1 MSVQAGGMVIRISEL
16 GEFADR
22 LDRLKVSL
30 PRIMSDSIAEALTNG
45 QSEILADIWKRTPAS
60 DRYRY
65 AYRYKAIESGD
76 WKADGTALKSGWRK
90 QIRDANGQRALDRLD
105 GYGMQNLRKAVFGGQ
120 DTYGIKGLVVKTGN
134 GRASFTI
141 QVRTDEAPYARRI
154 HEATDITTYWAS
166 SKNAVGDKRGRGWS
180 TQGTGAKFLTDPV
193 NNKRAL
199 IRADVRA
206 ALYSRLLEVMN

>member
-1 MSVQAGGMVIRISEL
+1 MVIRVSDM
-16 GEFADR
+16 GDFKDR
-22 LDRLKVSL
+22 IGRMKASL

-45 QSEILADIWKRTPAS
+45 RSEVLADIWKRTPAS

-65 AYRYKAIESGD
+65 AYRYKAIEEGD
-76 WKADGTALKSGWRK
+76 WKQDGTALKSGWRK
-90 QIRDANGQRALDRLD
+90 AIRDNNGQRSLDRLD
-105 GYGMQNLRKAVFGGQ
+105 AYGMQNLRKAVFGGQ

-141 QVRTDEAPYARRI
+141 QVKTEDAPYARRI

-193 NNKRAL
+193 DNKRAQ
-199 IRADVRA
+199 IRADIRA
-206 ALYSRLLEVMN
+206 ALYSRLMEAMQ